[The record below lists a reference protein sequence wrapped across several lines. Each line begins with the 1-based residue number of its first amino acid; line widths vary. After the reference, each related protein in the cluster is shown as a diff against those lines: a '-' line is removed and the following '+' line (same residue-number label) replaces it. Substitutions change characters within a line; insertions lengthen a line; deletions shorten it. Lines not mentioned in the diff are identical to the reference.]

1 MVGSELDRD
10 ALERDALERALDA
23 SEPQAVAD
31 AAVQLASALF
41 ETEVASLWWYR
52 DDLEPRMVTR
62 EPPDWD
68 DRELGSVHRA
78 RFRVDDLGRWELKLG
93 WLGEPPR
100 GEVPAEAVQRFVSQL
115 DTTLLRATE
124 RKMREESHLELAD
137 NVAQSL
143 VVAKTLLE
151 MDDVEGARRAMD
163 RALEHTKDVMARLQR
178 DNPQVAFVRLYPSSV
193 EAFALD
199 EEE

>member
-1 MVGSELDRD
+1 MDGSDLDRD
-10 ALERDALERALDA
+10 ALERALEA

-31 AAVQLASALF
+31 AAVQLAAALF
-41 ETEVASLWWYR
+41 EADVASLWWYR
-52 DDLEPRMVTR
+52 EDLEPRMVAR
-62 EPPDWD
+62 SPGGWSE
-68 DRELGSVHRA
+68 RGLGSVHRA
-78 RFRVDDLGRWELKLG
+78 EFRVDDLGRWELQLG
-93 WLGEPPR
+93 WRHDPPR
-100 GEVPAEAVQRFVSQL
+100 GNVPTEAVQRFVSQL

-124 RKMREESHLELAD
+124 RKLREESHLELAD

-143 VVAKTLLE
+143 VVAKALLE
-151 MDDVEGARRAMD
+151 MADLEGAHRAVD

-193 EAFALD
+193 EAFAID